1 MFKNYFTIAFR
12 NFWRNKIF
20 SIINVFG
27 LSIGICAALV
37 IFLIVHYEFS
47 YDKFET
53 DGDRI
58 YRVTMDLKFNGV
70 EGHSAAVP
78 APLGQAIQHEV
89 TGVEAAVPMMQFQGD
104 ATAKVS
110 IVREPG
116 SEPVVFKNQ
125 PDILFTNPQYFSLL
139 PYQWIAGNPGKS
151 LGNPF
156 TVVLTESRAK
166 QYFSSL
172 PVNEII
178 GKQITY
184 NDDLTAIVSGVV
196 KDLNVTTSSFKT
208 VEFISF
214 ATIAKTHLQDNFM
227 MNVWNDWMAYSQ
239 LYVKLSKGSD
249 VANTETQLKSLLNKY
264 NKDANK
270 DTANTVAFHLQPLN
284 DVHFNSLYA
293 GVGQR
298 LAHKPTL
305 YSLFGV
311 AAFLLLLACIN
322 FINLTTANAS
332 QRAKEIGIR
341 KTMGSSRKQLVFQFL
356 GETFFLSGVAGI
368 ISFCLA
374 PFLLKLFADFI
385 PPGLKFAPLQQP
397 YIFLFLLLLVI
408 IVSFLSGMYPAIVL
422 SGYKPAHVLKAQS
435 FTGSNETRHA
445 WIRKTLTVSQFVIA
459 QFFVIGTLMVTRQIN
474 FSLHSDLGFNTDGI
488 ITFSIPRDKGSKGGN
503 STHRQQ
509 LLNEINAIP
518 GVELASTGFLAPAT
532 EGAAFTNIS
541 YTPKPEVKD
550 PVQIRWGDPDYIHV
564 YKIKLLAGRN
574 VMASDSIKEF
584 LINNT
589 YAKLLGF
596 KKPEDAIGKMLSFN
610 NKQLPVVG
618 VMQDFHEQSMHA
630 PITALVLGGNNGG
643 FFHVRLKPDVAG
655 NGNWADAISK
665 IQKAFKQIYPEEDF
679 DYKFVDD
686 TVASFYET
694 ERHTASLLNWATGL
708 SVLISCLGL
717 LGLVIYTTN
726 TRTKEI
732 GIRKILGA
740 SVANI
745 VSILSIDFVRLVIIA
760 FIIAAPI
767 AWWAS
772 YEWLQDFAYR
782 TTLSPWIFLLS
793 GLGMLLMAL
802 ITLSVRTI
810 KAAIENPVKS
820 LRTE

>member
-1 MFKNYFTIAFR
+1 MFKNYLKTALRVFT
-12 NFWRNKIF
+12 RNKAF
-20 SIINVFG
+20 ASINVLG
-27 LSIGICAALV
+27 LSIGISAALV

-70 EGHSAAVP
+70 EGHGAAVP
-78 APLGQAIQHEV
+78 APLAMAVQHEI
-89 TGVEAAVPMMQFQGD
+89 TGVEATVPMMQFQGD

-110 IVREPG
+110 IVRQRG
-116 SEPVVFKNQ
+116 SQPVVFKNQ
-125 PDILFTNPQYFSLL
+125 PDILFTNPQYFSLM
-139 PYQWIAGNPGKS
+139 PYQWIAGAPRPS
-151 LGNPF
+151 LSNPF
-156 TVVLTESRAK
+156 NVVLTESRAK
-166 QYFSSL
+166 QYFPSL
-172 PVNEII
+172 PVNEVI
-178 GKQITY
+178 GRQVTY

-196 KDLNVTTSSFKT
+196 KDLNITTSSFKS

-214 ATIAKTHLQDNFM
+214 ATIAQTNLQDNFM
-227 MNVWNDWMAYSQ
+227 MKVWNDWMAYSQ
-239 LYVKLSKGSD
+239 LYVKLSKGSG
-249 VANTETQLKSLLNKY
+249 VANTEAQLKSLLNKY

-270 DTANTVAFHLQPLN
+270 DTANTMAFHLQPLN

-293 GVGQR
+293 GFDQR

-356 GETFFLSGVAGI
+356 GETFFLTGVAGI

-397 YIFLFLLLLVI
+397 YIFLFLLFLVV
-408 IVSFLSGMYPAIVL
+408 IVSFLSGMYPAFIL
-422 SGYKPAHVLKAQS
+422 SGYKPVHVLKAQS

-459 QFFVIGTLMVTRQIN
+459 QFFVIGTLMISKQIN

-488 ITFSIPRDKGSKGGN
+488 ITFELPRDSVV
-503 STHRQQ
+503 SHRQQ
-509 LLNEINAIP
+509 LLNEVNSFP
-518 GVELASTGFLAPAT
+518 EVELAGTGFLAPAT
-532 EGAAFTNIS
+532 DGAAFTNIS
-541 YTPKPEVKD
+541 YSPKPEIKD
-550 PVQIRWGDPDYIHV
+550 PVQIRWGDPEYIHV
-564 YKIKLLAGRN
+564 YKIKLLYGRN

-584 LINNT
+584 LINET

-596 KKPEDAIGKMLSFN
+596 QKSEDAIGKMLLYN
-610 NKQLPVVG
+610 KKQLPIVG
-618 VMQDFHEQSMHA
+618 VMQDFHEQSMHE
-630 PITALVLGGNNGG
+630 PITALVLGGNNGRI
-643 FFHVRLKPDVAG
+643 FHVRLKRNIGGSDSWK
-655 NGNWADAISK
+655 NAINK
-665 IQKAFKQIYPEEDF
+665 MQVAFKQIYPDSDF
-679 DYKFVDD
+679 DYQFVDE

-694 ERHTASLLNWATGL
+694 EQHTASLLNWATGL

-745 VSILSIDFVRLVIIA
+745 VSILSKDFVRLVIIA
-760 FIIAAPI
+760 FVIAAPI

-782 TTLSPWIFLLS
+782 TTLSPWVFLLS

-810 KAAIENPVKS
+810 KAAVENPVKS